1 MAWGPL
7 GWKPVAFSEVE
18 RFPCAVL
25 AHHYPDVP
33 NLGDMT
39 KIDGRKYR
47 GTVDLLVGGLPAKT
61 SLSPEREPDFLE
73 SAVDWPSTLSAWLVK
88 LHRAGFFGK
97 TFPDA
102 CPRTAGSTS
111 VTLPRRWLN
120 AGIILP
126 TESWTLSSSEFPSVA
141 VESSLSDIL
150 ETGGLPSRYFLSPT
164 ACAGILRRDGKRG
177 MCSLVSREEGRLLT
191 MTERRMYWKKQASE

>member
-1 MAWGPL
+1 MEQLTFW
-7 GWKPVAFSEVE
+7 S
-18 RFPCAVL
+18 
-25 AHHYPDVP
+25 
-33 NLGDMT
+33 
-39 KIDGRKYR
+39 
-47 GTVDLLVGGLPAKT
+47 GGLPART
-61 SLSPEREPDFLE
+61 SPSPEREPDFLE

-102 CPRTAGSTS
+102 CQRTAGSTS

-120 AGIILP
+120 AGIILH